1 MYHFLIGFNALKL
14 RVDGNFNSDAEY
26 EGVDISIRTA
36 IFVYASVSSL
46 FCVSS
51 LQRPLKDES
60 VQKLTT
66 KLSPYRHRG
75 LQMEVCEVDL
85 RSHLQFVW

>member
-36 IFVYASVSSL
+36 IFVYASVSSV

-51 LQRPLKDES
+51 LQRPLKDEN
-60 VQKLTT
+60 VQKITT
-66 KLSPYRHRG
+66 KLSP
-75 LQMEVCEVDL
+75 
-85 RSHLQFVW
+85 

>member
-1 MYHFLIGFNALKL
+1 MYHFLIGFFNALKL

-66 KLSPYRHRG
+66 KLSP
-75 LQMEVCEVDL
+75 
-85 RSHLQFVW
+85 